1 MTVIRSNGAMTRD
14 PSISAQIA
22 NRTKTDND
30 TAQIKQLAEEFE
42 SLFLGIVLKSMR
54 DTVPKDGLINGGNA
68 EDIYRSMLD
77 TEYSKQMAQQR
88 STGLADNIEEY
99 LLRAYKIS
107 DNPPDSIPIEAKSTA
122 ISLYDRVTRL
132 K

>member
-1 MTVIRSNGAMTRD
+1 MTTIRSTPPPGGGNAAPATNAK
-14 PSISAQIA
+14 PS
-22 NRTKTDND
+22 KTDND

-42 SLFLGIVLKSMR
+42 SLFIGIVLKSMR
-54 DTVPKDGLINGGNA
+54 DTVPKDGMINGGNA

-88 STGLADNIEEY
+88 STGLANNIEEY
-99 LLRAYKIS
+99 LLKAYKTS
-107 DNPPDSIPIEAKSTA
+107 NTPPAAIPIEAKSA
-122 ISLYDRVTRL
+122 ALSVYDRATRL

>member
-1 MTVIRSNGAMTRD
+1 MTAIRPRPAGEGGAAPQATIAK
-14 PSISAQIA
+14 PS
-22 NRTKTDND
+22 KTDND

-77 TEYSKQMAQQR
+77 TEYSKEMARQR
-88 STGLADNIEEY
+88 STGLANNIEEY
-99 LLRAYKIS
+99 LLRAYQKTDS
-107 DNPPDSIPIEAKSTA
+107 APPALPLEAKAAALSVYERA
-122 ISLYDRVTRL
+122 TRL